1 MKEVKIGKQIWM
13 AENLNVEKFRNGDFI
28 PQARTD
34 EQWVRAAN
42 NEKPAWC
49 YYNNDPK
56 NGKKYGKL
64 YNWYAVNDPRGLA
77 PKDWK
82 IPSYNDWKW
91 LINFIGGD
99 SEAVKKMKST
109 SGWADNGN
117 GTNSSGFSGLPGGWR
132 DYDDAF
138 CDFGELGL
146 WWSSTENTKKFEGHP
161 SNDLA
166 WGSSLD
172 YMGRFSG
179 SGEIIGL
186 GNKSGGQSVRCLRN

>member
-1 MKEVKIGKQIWM
+1 MKEVEIGKQIWM
-13 AENLNVEKFRNGDFI
+13 AENLNVDKFRNGDSI
-28 PQARTD
+28 PQAITD
-34 EQWVRAAN
+34 EEWVIAAN

-77 PKDWK
+77 PKGWK

-91 LINFIGGD
+91 LINFLGGD
-99 SEAVKKMKST
+99 SEAEKKMKST
-109 SGWADNGN
+109 S
-117 GTNSSGFSGLPGGWR
+117 SFSGLPGGWR

-138 CDFGELGL
+138 CNIGELGL
-146 WWSSTENTKKFEGHP
+146 WWSSTEDTKKFEGHP

-166 WGSSLD
+166 WGGCLD
-172 YMGRFSG
+172 YDYIDRVLFSFKIV
-179 SGEIIGL
+179 EL
-186 GNKSGGQSVRCLRN
+186 GNKSGGQSVRCLRS